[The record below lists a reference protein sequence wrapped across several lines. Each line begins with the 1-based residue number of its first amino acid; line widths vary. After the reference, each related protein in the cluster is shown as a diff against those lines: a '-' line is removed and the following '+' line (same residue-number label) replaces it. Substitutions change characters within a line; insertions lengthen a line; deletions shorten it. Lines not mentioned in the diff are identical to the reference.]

1 MLTIAYVRV
10 STDDQVE
17 HSPDAQRRRCADY
30 AKSKGLDVPRFLSDE
45 GWSGKNLER
54 PAMAERDA
62 LAVLRQQA
70 SLGRLPGKL
79 VDALEPLVLS
89 GQPGTPPV
97 PGRFEQ
103 PGEPDDPD
111 DPSSPPPV
119 TRRRLTVVAAQPVG
133 GLALPL

>member
-1 MLTIAYVRV
+1 M
-10 STDDQVE
+10 S
-17 HSPDAQRRRCADY
+17 
-30 AKSKGLDVPRFLSDE
+30 
-45 GWSGKNLER
+45 
-54 PAMAERDA
+54 ERDA

-79 VDALEPLVLS
+79 VDALEPLVIS

-97 PGRFEQ
+97 PGRSEQGGGGLQ

-111 DPSSPPPV
+111 DPSSPKPV
-119 TRRRLTVVAAQPVG
+119 TRRRLRVVAAQPVG